1 MDAGSRT
8 AVLQVAAAAGVVLL
22 QSGADVARVEDTVS
36 RILRAYGVGEPE
48 IFATPTGIF
57 ISLADQEATVVRR
70 VRRRTIALDRISA
83 VNALSRSLAADPKDP
98 AEALRLIRA
107 IGEQPT
113 PLPGWLDVPA
123 SGLAAAACTMLVG
136 GSLPGV
142 LPAFLANLVVQAGE
156 RLCRWV
162 GLPDAVADLIAGA
175 NAVFCATLLNRWL
188 DVPVGPVVAGG
199 IMILVPGLAFTN
211 ALRDAIAG
219 DLVSATA
226 RGLEAFVKVTA
237 LAAGVG
243 AALYLVGGGG
253 VL

>member
-1 MDAGSRT
+1 M
-8 AVLQVAAAAGVVLL
+8 LL

-36 RILRAYGVGEPE
+36 RIVRAYGVGDPE
-48 IFATPTGIF
+48 IYATPTGIF

-70 VRRRTIALDRISA
+70 VRNRTIALDRISA

-98 AEALRLIRA
+98 AEALRLIRE
-107 IGEQPT
+107 ISEQPM
-113 PLPGWLDVPA
+113 PFPRWLDVPA

-136 GSLPGV
+136 GT
-142 LPAFLANLVVQAGE
+142 LPAVVPSFFANLVVQGGE
-156 RLCRWV
+156 RICRWL

-175 NAVFCATLLNRWL
+175 NAVFCATLLHRWL
-188 DVPVGPVVAGG
+188 GVPVGPVVAGG

-243 AALYLVGGGG
+243 AALYLVGGG
-253 VL
+253 VTW

>member
-1 MDAGSRT
+1 MGSRSST

-36 RILRAYGVGEPE
+36 RIVRAYGVGDPE
-48 IFATPTGIF
+48 IYATPTGIF

-70 VRRRTIALDRISA
+70 VRNRTIALDRISA

-98 AEALRLIRA
+98 AEALRLIRE
-107 IGEQPT
+107 ISEQPM
-113 PLPGWLDVPA
+113 PFPRWLDVPA

-136 GSLPGV
+136 GT
-142 LPAFLANLVVQAGE
+142 LPAVVPSFFANLVVQGGE
-156 RLCRWV
+156 RICRWL

-175 NAVFCATLLNRWL
+175 NAVFCATLLHRWL
-188 DVPVGPVVAGG
+188 GVPVGPVVAGG

-243 AALYLVGGGG
+243 AALYLVGGG
-253 VL
+253 VTW

>member
-1 MDAGSRT
+1 
-8 AVLQVAAAAGVVLL
+8 VAAAAGVVLL

-36 RILRAYGVGEPE
+36 RIVQAYGVGEPE

-83 VNALSRSLAADPKDP
+83 VNALSRSLATDPKDP

-107 IGEQPT
+107 IAEQPT

-123 SGLAAAACTMLVG
+123 SGLAAAACTILVG
-136 GSLPGV
+136 GSLQGV
-142 LPAFLANLVVQAGE
+142 LPALLANLVVQAGE
-156 RLCRWV
+156 RVCRWV

-243 AALYLVGGGG
+243 AALYLVGGGA
-253 VL
+253 VW